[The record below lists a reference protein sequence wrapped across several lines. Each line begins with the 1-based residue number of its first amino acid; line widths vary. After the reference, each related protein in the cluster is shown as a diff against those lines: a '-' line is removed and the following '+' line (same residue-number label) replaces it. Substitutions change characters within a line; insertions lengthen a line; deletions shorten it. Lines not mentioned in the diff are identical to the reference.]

1 MKDKKE
7 SLPKK
12 LGLYATILLLLVI
25 IVIIFAAM
33 ADNREQNYEN
43 QINETTKINVS
54 IQEEI
59 VTLKDENYRLKQ
71 ENEKLKA
78 SALTDEEKEAE
89 AKIDNVYSLLSEGK
103 TEDAKKAFA
112 EISPE
117 SIPDKA
123 KKYYNAVAL
132 LIKSDK

>member
-1 MKDKKE
+1 MKDKNE
-7 SLPKK
+7 SLPRK
-12 LGLYATILLLLVI
+12 LGLYAIILLLLVI

-43 QINETTKINVS
+43 QINETTKINIS

-71 ENEKLKA
+71 ENENLKA
-78 SALTDEEKEAE
+78 LALTDEEKDVE
-89 AKIDNVYSLLSEGK
+89 AKIDNVYSLLSDGK

-112 EISPE
+112 EIAPDK
-117 SIPDKA
+117 IPDKI
-123 KKYYNAVAL
+123 KNYYNAVAL
-132 LIKSDK
+132 LIKSNK